1 MRFSGHTVGAG
12 VGRRE
17 RALRAHLLLWRAGAG
32 RSAARD
38 ALFVALSFVG
48 AGCARSVAGERDAA
62 IPPAPIPRLAGC
74 PAAPGPGRWVRLPD
88 EGAPSPRAFAASAE
102 VEGRLLVWGGQGVD
116 GDHTDGALF
125 DPASGRWEPMPEG
138 PPGGDRRRLVV
149 APLAARVLAWATY
162 ERRGAIY
169 DARVGRWTPVGDV
182 GAPRFAQRAVG
193 TSDGWFVWALGG
205 AGEHN
210 EVALLDPERALWRTT
225 LAPLSQDARNLS
237 AITWTGRQVMVWG
250 GSEATFS
257 TQPPRGDGVRYDPAS
272 DQWSSVESA
281 GAPSPRWGPEL
292 FWTGAE
298 ALVWGGNN
306 GSRQQWDGGLYDPID
321 DRWRPLPSA
330 AGALRL
336 ADGAPTVEA
345 LAAWTGCSLFVWAG
359 ALPGS
364 GPRAVLFDPF
374 SSQWR
379 EAAPFPGTVA
389 QEGVVVHAV
398 GGDVV
403 VWGGR
408 RGDGPRRTVIGEG
421 WLWTTAR

>member
-1 MRFSGHTVGAG
+1 M
-12 VGRRE
+12 
-17 RALRAHLLLWRAGAG
+17 
-32 RSAARD
+32 SAARD
-38 ALFVALSFVG
+38 ALRLALCLLGV
-48 AGCARSVAGERDAA
+48 GCASSVVASERDAA
-62 IPPAPIPRLAGC
+62 TPPPPLTRPPGC
-74 PAAPGPGRWVRLPD
+74 PAGPEPGRWVRLTD

-102 VEGRLLVWGGQGVD
+102 VDGRLFLWGGQGAT
-116 GDHTDGALF
+116 GDRLDGALF
-125 DPASGRWEPMPEG
+125 DPASGRWEPVPDG
-138 PPGGDRRRLVV
+138 APGGDRRRLVV
-149 APLAARVLAWATY
+149 ASLGTRVLVWGTFDL
-162 ERRGAIY
+162 RGAIY
-169 DARVGRWTPVGDV
+169 DVRASRWAPVSDV

-193 TSDGWFVWALGG
+193 TADEWFVWALGG

-210 EVALLDPERALWRTT
+210 EVALLDPAQSRWRST

-237 AITWTGRQVMVWG
+237 AITWTGRQVLVWG
-250 GSEATFS
+250 GTEATFA
-257 TQPPRGDGVRYDPAS
+257 TQPPRADGFRYDPAS
-272 DQWSSVESA
+272 DQWSSVETS
-281 GAPSPRWGPEL
+281 GAPSPRWGAEL
-292 FWTGAE
+292 FWTGTE

-330 AGALRL
+330 AGALRV
-336 ADGAPTVEA
+336 ADSSPTIEA

-389 QEGVVVHAV
+389 QEGVVVRAV
-398 GGDVV
+398 GRTVV

-408 RGDGPRRTVIGEG
+408 RGDAPRREVTGEG
-421 WLWTTAR
+421 WSWTPAR